1 MKRLIILSMFSILL
15 FASCD
20 MGNLTHKAVV
30 HNEPLRIEVLPL
42 YSAKNAGEVH
52 KIEHDANV
60 FANKL
65 ASNLST
71 MINKTCDVVQL
82 PAQQIPS
89 KYKCG
94 SKYRADSIICNQNKY
109 YKNGK
114 VICICYTNDDIATT
128 VHGVNNY
135 GIIGLGFRPGKVC
148 VISTHRIHFDDAW
161 KAGSH
166 EILHNLGLPHC
177 KNDDPHCIM
186 CDAKGKS
193 PHFEL
198 KDDLCEECRKS
209 LNLN

>member
-20 MGNLTHKAVV
+20 RGNLTHKAVV

-42 YSAKNAGEVH
+42 YSAKNAVEVH

-94 SKYRADSIICNQNKY
+94 SLNSSYKCNFVYNIY
-109 YKNGK
+109 
-114 VICICYTNDDIATT
+114 
-128 VHGVNNY
+128 
-135 GIIGLGFRPGKVC
+135 
-148 VISTHRIHFDDAW
+148 
-161 KAGSH
+161 
-166 EILHNLGLPHC
+166 
-177 KNDDPHCIM
+177 
-186 CDAKGKS
+186 
-193 PHFEL
+193 
-198 KDDLCEECRKS
+198 
-209 LNLN
+209 